1 MTDIREDTR
10 TELFRRNDSLE
21 QLLAVV
27 NQALAPAEKRWL
39 EEEVNVQ
46 GLHPL
51 VFIMGPLRSGT
62 TLFIQWLAST
72 GVVAYPTN
80 LLSRFY
86 GAPALGA
93 MIQLLLT
100 DERYNFRNE
109 ILDFHKPID
118 FASENGKTVGALGPN
133 EFWYFWRKFLPFKE
147 LDWLSDQELFQVVD
161 IKTLVSELHALTR
174 IFNKPFAMKG
184 MILNYNIP
192 FLDRIFEKA
201 LFIQIHRE
209 PVANVASVL
218 EARKRQHGDEAVWY
232 SFKIPEY
239 PELQGLDALHQ
250 SAGQVTYID
259 RAVSHGMAQVDESR
273 KLFVDYDEF
282 CRNPARVYEHL
293 IEKLGIPTGNI
304 PYNGPV
310 SFENRRHVSSSKAL
324 EISNALTQ
332 LQLGD
337 L

>member
-1 MTDIREDTR
+1 MTDAREDTR
-10 TELFRRNDSLE
+10 TEPFRRNDSLE
-21 QLLAVV
+21 QFLALV
-27 NQALAPAEKRWL
+27 NLALAPAEQRWL
-39 EEEVNVQ
+39 EEKGNVQ

-62 TLFIQWLAST
+62 TLLLQWLAST
-72 GVVAYPTN
+72 GIVAYPTN

-86 GAPALGA
+86 GAPALGG

-118 FASENGKTVGALGPN
+118 FISENGKTVGALAPN
-133 EFWYFWRKFLPFKE
+133 EFWYFWRRFLPFKE
-147 LDWLSDQELFQVVD
+147 LDWLPDEELFRRVD
-161 IKTLVSELHALTR
+161 TNTLASELNALTR

-192 FLDRIFEKA
+192 FLDRIFENA

-209 PVANVASVL
+209 PVANIASVL
-218 EARKRQHGDEAVWY
+218 EARKQQHGDEAVWY

-239 PELQGLDALHQ
+239 PELEGLDALHQ
-250 SAGQVTYID
+250 SAGQIACIN
-259 RAVSHGMAQVDESR
+259 RAVSRGISQVDESR

-282 CRNPARVYEHL
+282 CNNPARIYEAL
-293 IEKLGIPTGNI
+293 LKKFKMPSESNPYKGAIRFEKNRQIDRDTARKIEN
-304 PYNGPV
+304 
-310 SFENRRHVSSSKAL
+310 AL
-324 EISNALTQ
+324 EKFQSFR
-332 LQLGD
+332 
-337 L
+337 